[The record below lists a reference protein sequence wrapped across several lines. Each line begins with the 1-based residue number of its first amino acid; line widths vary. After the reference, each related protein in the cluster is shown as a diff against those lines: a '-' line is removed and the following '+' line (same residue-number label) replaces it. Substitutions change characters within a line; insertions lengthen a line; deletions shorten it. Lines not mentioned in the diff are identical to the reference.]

1 MVYISFSEKGTVLIM
16 NLASIVILA
25 VILIITGFAIFKTVR
40 SKGACEDCNVN
51 TCPVKGAAALPVSAE
66 SHSTK
71 KTDVKHDCCN

>member
-1 MVYISFSEKGTVLIM
+1 MGKVLLM

>member
-1 MVYISFSEKGTVLIM
+1 M

-51 TCPVKGAAALPVSAE
+51 TCPVKGAAALLVSAE

>member
-1 MVYISFSEKGTVLIM
+1 M

-51 TCPVKGAAALPVSAE
+51 TCPVKGAAVYPFQLNLIQL
-66 SHSTK
+66 K
-71 KTDVKHDCCN
+71 KQMLNMIVVIKKIY